1 MARPPGSGRRI
12 ATQSSPLTFRRFGH
26 AINTDE
32 VFGTHSP
39 QRPELTTL
47 PLQSRPNASA
57 FWIMLLLSV
66 RALEHGMI
74 KQLKASAVEI
84 VVDLGLF
91 SLAPSEKALGDP
103 GLSKAAQLRAIGT
116 KHSLA

>member
-1 MARPPGSGRRI
+1 
-12 ATQSSPLTFRRFGH
+12 
-26 AINTDE
+26 
-32 VFGTHSP
+32 
-39 QRPELTTL
+39 
-47 PLQSRPNASA
+47 
-57 FWIMLLLSV
+57 MLLLSV

>member
-1 MARPPGSGRRI
+1 
-12 ATQSSPLTFRRFGH
+12 
-26 AINTDE
+26 
-32 VFGTHSP
+32 
-39 QRPELTTL
+39 
-47 PLQSRPNASA
+47 
-57 FWIMLLLSV
+57 MLLPSV
-66 RALEHGMI
+66 GALEHGMI

-116 KHSLA
+116 KHFWLNEHIMPQSDLGEEDNA